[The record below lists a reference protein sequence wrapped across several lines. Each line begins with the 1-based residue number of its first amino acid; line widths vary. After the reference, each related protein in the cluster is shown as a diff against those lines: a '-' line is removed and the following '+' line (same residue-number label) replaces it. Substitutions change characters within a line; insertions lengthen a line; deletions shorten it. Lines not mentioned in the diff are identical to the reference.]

1 MPFLCA
7 VLKIRGM
14 EISWNA
20 VIQGTTT
27 GIVGSLVMGS
37 LLLSRNKGRNML
49 LKRSIQ
55 KNLRGVLLGSG
66 IHGISADVFNQT
78 GMDFIVREVVMVTDK
93 EEFQFNATGE
103 VASSFKSKPPKF
115 TKEELARLNKGEAVQ
130 TSMRLVFP
138 PKKGAPPEGFVTV
151 TPFTSHKFLLPA
163 PFIEHFNATV
173 KHLRIMVEYQ
183 SWTKDVRLLEAT
195 TAPKN
200 VELLQRTIGAFQKQ
214 YLDGSLNNARRMFRL
229 SEIPLPPKPAEEKVN

>member
-1 MPFLCA
+1 M
-7 VLKIRGM
+7 LKIRGM
-14 EISWNA
+14 EINWNA

-27 GIVGSLVMGS
+27 GIVGSMVMGS
-37 LLLSRNKGRNML
+37 LLLSRNKGKNML

-55 KNLRGVLLGSG
+55 KNLRDVLLGGG
-66 IHGISADVFNQT
+66 IHGITADIFNRT
-78 GMDFIVREVVMVTDK
+78 GIDFIVREVVMVTDK

-103 VASSFKSKPPKF
+103 VASSFKSKPPKLS
-115 TKEELARLNKGEAVQ
+115 KEELARLKKGEPVQ
-130 TSMRLVFP
+130 SSARLVFP

-163 PFIEHFNATV
+163 HFIAHFNATV

-195 TAPKN
+195 TAPKS
-200 VELLQRTIGAFQKQ
+200 VGFLQKTIGSFQKQ
-214 YLDGSLNNARRMFRL
+214 YLDGTLNNMRRRFRL
-229 SEIPLPPKPAEEKVN
+229 SEIPLPPKPSEEKVN